1 MAPLRNTPYRQPSN
15 ANQFGGTTMKTEQI
29 REEIRETNLAYLMLA
44 QRLLREDR
52 AVAMVRLG
60 LSEETAAVLEQLST
74 AQVLKLA
81 ASSMLMCRFRFDDE
95 MLWGLLTS
103 HSKDGA
109 LPSGMHAAILMAGQ
123 PLAQAA

>member
-1 MAPLRNTPYRQPSN
+1 
-15 ANQFGGTTMKTEQI
+15 MKTEQI

-60 LSEETAAVLEQLST
+60 LSEETASILEQLST

-103 HSKDGA
+103 HTKDGGVPA
-109 LPSGMHAAILMAGQ
+109 GIHASILMARH